1 MNLTLV
7 AGIEVVFLVA
17 GAAAAMRLVARV
29 GTGERKVV
37 VLAAA
42 AIWLV
47 AFGLVPFCAF
57 ALLAPSGHAGGAG
70 AGAFENAVLNAAPF
84 ALVASPVLGI
94 LQGLLRRH

>member
-7 AGIEVVFLVA
+7 AGIEIAFLVA
-17 GAAAAMRLVARV
+17 GAFTSARLVGRV

-37 VLAAA
+37 VLVAA

-47 AFGLVPFCAF
+47 GFGLIPFFAF
-57 ALLAPSGHAGGAG
+57 AVLAPSGHAGQAG
-70 AGAFENAVLNAAPF
+70 AGAFENAVLNATPF

-94 LQGLLRRH
+94 LQGLLRRR